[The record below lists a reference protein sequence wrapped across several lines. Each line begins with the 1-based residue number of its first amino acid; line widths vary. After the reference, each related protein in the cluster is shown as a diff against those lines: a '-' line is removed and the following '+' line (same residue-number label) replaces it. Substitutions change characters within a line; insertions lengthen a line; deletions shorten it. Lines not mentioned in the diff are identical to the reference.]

1 MKLIGVTGL
10 LGSGKTTLCKKII
23 ENYPEIK
30 YVNVDDIRAELSENT
45 FFLREISEL
54 SNRIIIDRKSLNE
67 AIYSD
72 PFCMSFYK
80 SVLYQKLF
88 NDLKSFNNNDIILV
102 EWALIIQDKL
112 FDKFDKLII
121 INKDI
126 NTILENFSYSDLP
139 KDEIIR
145 RIKIQ
150 EEQFKDFNN
159 LNISYIIYKNF
170 EDTIKFIKEE

>member
-30 YVNVDDIRAELSENT
+30 YVNVDDIRAELSENV

-54 SNRIIIDRKSLNE
+54 SNKIINDRKSLNE

-72 PFCMSFYK
+72 SFCMSFYK

-88 NDLKSFNNNDIILV
+88 SDIKSFNNNDIILV

-112 FDKFDKLII
+112 SDKFDKLII
-121 INKDI
+121 IDKDI
-126 NTILENFSYSDLP
+126 NTILKNFYYSDLP
-139 KDEIIR
+139 KEEIVKR
-145 RIKIQ
+145 LYMQNK
-150 EEQFKDFNN
+150 QFKNFDK
-159 LNISYIIYKNF
+159 LKVDYIIYKNF
-170 EDTIKFIKEE
+170 IDTINFIKEE